1 MKKNFSLKFMAMA
14 MAAALV
20 AAPGCK
26 DYDDDIN
33 NLREQTAGIKSDLAK
48 AKTDLTAAIKDVEA
62 KAAAAQKAADDAKA
76 AADKALKDA
85 LAADAKLKAE
95 LEALADKAQKAAEA
109 AQKTA
114 DEAHKKA
121 DQLRK
126 ELDAL
131 VKRVE
136 ALERNSATKEELE
149 NAKKELKAEIDKVM
163 KRVEEFVGNRVTSIA
178 LVPRSH
184 VNGIASVELLGVAY
198 KAQEHAV
205 DHQPFYFTTTDV
217 ANATKVLKP
226 SQGVAEFRLSPSRVT
241 EASFTHPS
249 FNTWVSKNR
258 LRVDEDETGVDKPFK
273 PMAYRLQGNHLF
285 VDVVKTSSKSLNQGE
300 HWTYEFTSDP
310 WCDNPTTE
318 SEVEKFYMGALSL
331 PIAEKYWTA
340 EEKAA
345 TEKPAVIS
353 EGFRVEEIY
362 VAPVIKSKIASGR
375 EVGYITIANPG
386 PGAVPQLNQG
396 SHHAECFADYKPY
409 AYDDVE
415 SPTHYWD
422 ANGNGKKD
430 NGELSWGRPTHF
442 SDSTLL
448 YSSGENQFID
458 LNLEW
463 NKTYDLMDYVTAS
476 TRASH
481 DEFDY
486 KKHGLGFYFA
496 VAKGEYLQGAVN
508 KTNQQ
513 EFAKLE
519 GSVLSNKVFS
529 VPGNS
534 QTAVGR
540 EPIIRITLYDLKTK
554 AIVDQR
560 YMKVKWV
567 KTAEVIDLGT
577 SEFKP
582 FLISCKD
589 QTLRLD
595 TEKMNVDIYTKAEKA
610 GVPKTMFT
618 DRYTRLEILEL
629 KKLGGEKPEPIVSNG
644 AFVDP
649 YLADGAT
656 MTPVHQT
663 GAYAAPYDL
672 ELYFVPEDQEES
684 TVGTMPPGINAGNTS
699 FNIVWK
705 LGVDVMRQIAEAG
718 STFELKFKFLDRLN
732 EKHFTHTFRVKA
744 TLPEQNFNY
753 EETYWSA
760 GKMGTEFKV
769 NPLVYTPVSATGDK
783 TRKADQADYDNV
795 DYNNGYFVHGHTP
808 YDVVGDS
815 HIQTDLVNGFIY
827 KGKKVANVNQLIQY
841 IRECAK
847 VRFAFD
853 ESRFGEFAHLKGFTV
868 SDNATRLWDG
878 AAPAVDPADKNF
890 VQPNLDNYA
899 ASILNFL
906 SVDAATN
913 DDDKATLPYKLNEA
927 IVNDNPHGAVN
938 EARALIRLHET
949 DTETADGASDL
960 GTPAAIKLVGNIVP
974 VMIVAEYNEWNK
986 VPVKRY
992 DVKIIDPLKV
1002 KGQSLGYLVDAQIG
1016 GSFTGRL
1023 ADKYTFTDWNFQ
1035 NVADNN
1041 KSYDKELWKYY
1052 AVKTLIFN
1060 VKEAKTNIK
1069 NIDGN
1074 NIVTDEDYKQGNLPA
1089 GRILQQVKVTNTAS
1103 KPYVFEEV
1111 ANNPTHL
1118 RYHNNSGTPV
1128 NKEYKI
1134 FLDVTASYKWGVIKS
1149 PQEILVKVAPGTP
1162 DDN

>member
-131 VKRVE
+131 VKRVD

-149 NAKKELKAEIDKVM
+149 KAKTDLKAEINKVM

-198 KAQEHAV
+198 KAQKHV
-205 DHQPFYFTTTDV
+205 DHQAFYFTTGDV

-273 PMAYRLQGNHLF
+273 PMAYRLQGNHLI
-285 VDVVKTSSKSLNQGE
+285 VDVVKTSSESLNQGE
-300 HWTYEFTSDP
+300 HWKNEFISDP

-375 EVGYITIANPG
+375 EVGYITVN
-386 PGAVPQLNQG
+386 PGAVGPQLNQDT
-396 SHHAECFADYKPY
+396 HHAKCFGDYKPY
-409 AYDDVE
+409 AYDDVA

-448 YSSGENQFID
+448 YRSKENQLID
-458 LNLEW
+458 LELEW
-463 NKTYDLMDYVTAS
+463 NEKYDLMQYVTAS

-481 DEFDY
+481 DDFDY
-486 KKHGLGFYFA
+486 KKHGLGFHFE
-496 VAKGEYLQGAVN
+496 VAEAKYLQG
-508 KTNQQ
+508 TNQTDQ
-513 EFAKLE
+513 QQFAKLE
-519 GSVLSNKVFS
+519 GSVLTNKVYT
-529 VPGNS
+529 VPGMS
-534 QTAVGR
+534 ETAIGR
-540 EPIIRITLYDLKTK
+540 EPIIRITLYDLETK
-554 AIVDQR
+554 AVVDQR
-560 YMKVKWV
+560 YMKVKWIR
-567 KTAEVIDLGT
+567 TAKVDHIGD
-577 SEFKP
+577 SRFDEFYV
-582 FLISCKD
+582 SCKGNF
-589 QTLRLD
+589 LRLN
-595 TEKMNVDIYTKAEKA
+595 TQKMNEDIYRKAEQKFGIA
-610 GVPKTMFT
+610 KTIFT
-618 DRYTRLEILEL
+618 DRYTRLEIIDLTKDGEYIV
-629 KKLGGEKPEPIVSNG
+629 KGGE
-644 AFVDP
+644 FV
-649 YLADGAT
+649 ADYAGAT
-656 MTPVHQT
+656 MSERHET
-663 GAYAAPYDL
+663 GRPHPWKNL
-672 ELYFVPEDQEES
+672 QLYYVPEGAED
-684 TVGTMPPGINAGNTS
+684 TATDVLPPEQNAGNTS
-699 FNIVWK
+699 FNILWTLQPEIIRSIVEK
-705 LGVDVMRQIAEAG
+705 GKAE
-718 STFELKFKFLDRLN
+718 FVLKFKFHDRLN
-732 EKHFTHTFRVKA
+732 LHHLTHNFKVVVK
-744 TLPEQNFNY
+744 LPEQNFNY

-795 DYNNGYFVHGHTP
+795 DYNNGYFVHGHDP
-808 YDVVGDS
+808 YTVVGDS

-841 IRECAK
+841 IRSCAK

-878 AAPAVDPADKNF
+878 AAPAVAPAHKNF
-890 VQPNLDNYA
+890 VQPNLGNYA

-906 SVDAATN
+906 SVDAPTN
-913 DDDKATLPYKLNEA
+913 YDDKATLPYKYNEA
-927 IVNDNPHGAVN
+927 IENDNPHGAVN

-974 VMIVAEYNEWNK
+974 VMIVAEYNAWNK

-1035 NVADNN
+1035 NVADNA

-1052 AVKTLIFN
+1052 AVKTLFFDVN
-1060 VKEAKTNIK
+1060 NAKTNIK

>member
-1 MKKNFSLKFMAMA
+1 MKKNFSLRFMAMA
-14 MAAALV
+14 MVAALTV
-20 AAPGCK
+20 APGCK

-33 NLREQTAGIKSDLAK
+33 NLREQTAGIKSELAK

-114 DEAHKKA
+114 DEANKKA

-131 VKRVE
+131 VKRVD
-136 ALERNSATKEELE
+136 ALERNSATKQELE

-198 KAQEHAV
+198 KAQEHV
-205 DHQPFYFTTTDV
+205 DHQAFYFTTGDV

-273 PMAYRLQGNHLF
+273 PMAYRLQGNHLI
-285 VDVVKTSSKSLNQGE
+285 VDVVKTSSESLNQGE
-300 HWTYEFTSDP
+300 HWKNEFISDP
-310 WCDNPTTE
+310 WCENPTTE
-318 SEVEKFYMGALSL
+318 SKVEKFYMGALSL

-345 TEKPAVIS
+345 AEKPAVIS

-375 EVGYITIANPG
+375 EVGYITVN
-386 PGAVPQLNQG
+386 PGAVGPQLNQG
-396 SHHAECFADYKPY
+396 THHAECFANYKPY

-448 YSSGENQFID
+448 YRSKENQFID
-458 LNLEW
+458 LELEW
-463 NKTYDLMDYVTAS
+463 NEKYDLMQYVTAS

-481 DEFDY
+481 DDFDY
-486 KKHGLGFYFA
+486 KKHGLGFHFE
-496 VAKGEYLQGAVN
+496 VAEAKYLQG
-508 KTNQQ
+508 TNQTDQQ

-519 GSVLSNKVFS
+519 GSVLTNKVYS
-529 VPGNS
+529 VPGMS
-534 QTAVGR
+534 ETAIGR
-540 EPIIRITLYDLKTK
+540 EPIIRITLYDLETK
-554 AIVDQR
+554 AVVDQR
-560 YMKVKWV
+560 YMKVKWIR
-567 KTAEVIDLGT
+567 TAKVDHIGD
-577 SEFKP
+577 SRFDEFYVN
-582 FLISCKD
+582 CKGNF
-589 QTLRLD
+589 LRLN
-595 TEKMNVDIYTKAEKA
+595 TQKMNEDIYRKAEQKFGIA
-610 GVPKTMFT
+610 KTIFT
-618 DRYTRLEILEL
+618 DRYTRLEIIDLTKDGEYIV
-629 KKLGGEKPEPIVSNG
+629 KGGE
-644 AFVDP
+644 FV
-649 YLADGAT
+649 ADYAGAT
-656 MTPVHQT
+656 MSERHET
-663 GAYAAPYDL
+663 GRPHPWKNL
-672 ELYFVPEDQEES
+672 QLYYVPEGAED
-684 TVGTMPPGINAGNTS
+684 TATDVLPPEQNAGNTS
-699 FNIVWK
+699 FNILWTLQPEIIRSIVEK
-705 LGVDVMRQIAEAG
+705 GKAE
-718 STFELKFKFLDRLN
+718 FVLKFKFHDRLN
-732 EKHFTHTFRVKA
+732 LHHLTHNFKVVVK
-744 TLPEQNFNY
+744 LPEQNFNY

-795 DYNNGYFVHGHTP
+795 DYNNGYFVHGHDP
-808 YDVVGDS
+808 YTVVGDS

-841 IRECAK
+841 IRSCAK

-878 AAPAVDPADKNF
+878 AAPAVAPAHKNF
-890 VQPNLDNYA
+890 VQPNLGNYA

-906 SVDAATN
+906 SVDAPTN
-913 DDDKATLPYKLNEA
+913 YDDKATLPYKHNEA

-974 VMIVAEYNEWNK
+974 VMIVAEYNAWNK

-1035 NVADNN
+1035 NVADNA

-1052 AVKTLIFN
+1052 AVKTLFFN

-1103 KPYVFEEV
+1103 KPYTFVEV
-1111 ANNPTHL
+1111 DNNPTHL

-1134 FLDVTASYKWGVIKS
+1134 FLDVIASYKWGVIKS

>member
-178 LVPRSH
+178 LVPRNH

-198 KAQEHAV
+198 KAQEHV
-205 DHQPFYFTTTDV
+205 DHQAFYFTTTDV

-273 PMAYRLQGNHLF
+273 PMAYRLQGNHLI
-285 VDVVKTSSKSLNQGE
+285 VDVVKTSSESLNQGE
-300 HWTYEFTSDP
+300 HWKNQFISDP

-375 EVGYITIANPG
+375 EVGYITVN
-386 PGAVPQLNQG
+386 PGAVGPQLNQG
-396 SHHAECFADYKPY
+396 SHHAKCFRDYKPY

-448 YSSGENQFID
+448 YRSKENQLID
-458 LNLEW
+458 LELEW
-463 NKTYDLMDYVTAS
+463 NEKYDLMQYVTAS

-481 DEFDY
+481 EDFDY
-486 KKHGLGFYFA
+486 KKHGLGFHFE
-496 VAKGEYLQGAVN
+496 VAEAKYLQG
-508 KTNQQ
+508 TNQTDQ
-513 EFAKLE
+513 QQFAKLE
-519 GSVLSNKVFS
+519 GSVLTNKVYS
-529 VPGNS
+529 VPGMS
-534 QTAVGR
+534 ETAIGR
-540 EPIIRITLYDLKTK
+540 EPIIRITLYDLETK
-554 AIVDQR
+554 AVVDQR
-560 YMKVKWV
+560 YMKVKWIR
-567 KTAEVIDLGT
+567 TAEV
-577 SEFKP
+577 KP
-582 FLISCKD
+582 IGISKFDDFYVSCKFE
-589 QTLRLD
+589 TLRLN
-595 TEKMNVDIYTKAEKA
+595 TQKMNEDIYRKVEKEYGIA
-610 GVPKTMFT
+610 KTLFT
-618 DRYTRLEILEL
+618 DRYTRLQVLNLTKDGEYLVKDGKFVAQGMENYKVSSVEETGGAHWLREL
-629 KKLGGEKPEPIVSNG
+629 PLYYIPEGAESNSTTTL
-644 AFVDP
+644 P
-649 YLADGAT
+649 
-656 MTPVHQT
+656 P
-663 GAYAAPYDL
+663 
-672 ELYFVPEDQEES
+672 DQ
-684 TVGTMPPGINAGNTS
+684 NAGNTS
-699 FNIVWK
+699 FNILWR
-705 LGVDVMRQIAEAG
+705 LYPQVMRTIAPAG
-718 STFELKFKFLDRLN
+718 SKFVLEFKFVDRLN
-732 EKHFTHTFRVKA
+732 RLHLTHKFEVVVK
-744 TLPEQNFNY
+744 LPEQNFNY

-783 TRKADQADYDNV
+783 TRKASQDDYDNV

>member
-14 MAAALV
+14 MVAALTV
-20 AAPGCK
+20 APGCK

-33 NLREQTAGIKSDLAK
+33 NLREQTAGIKSELAK

-114 DEAHKKA
+114 DEANKKA

-131 VKRVE
+131 VKRVD

-149 NAKKELKAEIDKVM
+149 KAKTDLKAEIDKVM

-178 LVPRSH
+178 LVPRNH

-198 KAQEHAV
+198 KAQKHV
-205 DHQPFYFTTTDV
+205 VGHQPFYFTTTDV

-273 PMAYRLQGNHLF
+273 PMAYRLQGNHLI
-285 VDVVKTSSKSLNQGE
+285 VDVVKTSSESLNQGE
-300 HWTYEFTSDP
+300 HWKNEFISDP
-310 WCDNPTTE
+310 WCENPTTE
-318 SEVEKFYMGALSL
+318 SKVEKFYMGALSL

-345 TEKPAVIS
+345 AEKPAVIS

-375 EVGYITIANPG
+375 EVGYITVN
-386 PGAVPQLNQG
+386 PGAVGPQLNQG
-396 SHHAECFADYKPY
+396 THHAECFANYKPY

-448 YSSGENQFID
+448 YRSKENQLID
-458 LNLEW
+458 LELEW
-463 NKTYDLMDYVTAS
+463 NEKYDLMQYVTAS

-481 DEFDY
+481 EDFDY
-486 KKHGLGFYFA
+486 KKHGLGFHFE
-496 VAKGEYLQGAVN
+496 VAEAKYLQG
-508 KTNQQ
+508 TNQTDQQ

-519 GSVLSNKVFS
+519 GSVLTNKVYS
-529 VPGNS
+529 VPGMS
-534 QTAVGR
+534 ETAIGR
-540 EPIIRITLYDLKTK
+540 EPIIRITLYDLETK
-554 AIVDQR
+554 AVVDQR
-560 YMKVKWV
+560 YMKVKWIR
-567 KTAEVIDLGT
+567 TAKVDHIGD
-577 SEFKP
+577 SRFDEFYV
-582 FLISCKD
+582 SCKGNF
-589 QTLRLD
+589 LRLN
-595 TEKMNVDIYTKAEKA
+595 TQKMNEDIYRKAEQKFGIA
-610 GVPKTMFT
+610 KTIFT
-618 DRYTRLEILEL
+618 DRYTRLEIIDLTKDGEYIV
-629 KKLGGEKPEPIVSNG
+629 KGGE
-644 AFVDP
+644 FV
-649 YLADGAT
+649 ADYAGAT
-656 MTPVHQT
+656 MSERHET
-663 GAYAAPYDL
+663 GRPHPWKNL
-672 ELYFVPEDQEES
+672 QLYYVPEGAED
-684 TVGTMPPGINAGNTS
+684 TATDVLPPEQNAGNTS
-699 FNIVWK
+699 FNILWTLQPEIIRSIVEK
-705 LGVDVMRQIAEAG
+705 GKAE
-718 STFELKFKFLDRLN
+718 FVLKFKFHDRLN
-732 EKHFTHTFRVKA
+732 LHHLTHNFKVVVK
-744 TLPEQNFNY
+744 LPEQNFNY

-795 DYNNGYFVHGHTP
+795 DYNNGYFVHGHDP
-808 YDVVGDS
+808 YTVVGDS

-841 IRECAK
+841 IRSCAK

-878 AAPAVDPADKNF
+878 AAPAVAPAHKNF
-890 VQPNLDNYA
+890 VQPNLGNYA

-906 SVDAATN
+906 SVDAPTN
-913 DDDKATLPYKLNEA
+913 YDDKATLPYKYNEA

-974 VMIVAEYNEWNK
+974 VMIVAEYNAWNK

-1035 NVADNN
+1035 NVADNA

-1052 AVKTLIFN
+1052 AVKTLFFN